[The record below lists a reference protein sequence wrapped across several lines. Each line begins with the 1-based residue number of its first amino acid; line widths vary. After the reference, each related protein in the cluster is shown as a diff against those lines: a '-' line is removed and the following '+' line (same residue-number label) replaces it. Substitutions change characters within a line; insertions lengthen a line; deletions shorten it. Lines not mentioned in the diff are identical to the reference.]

1 MTGTKPE
8 KAARRAGGRT
18 PQGRSAGER
27 ALKKSV
33 TIPASVAAEVATRVG
48 PREFSA
54 YVTKAVVRQLE
65 HDRLAEL
72 VDELTDT
79 FGEVPEDVAAE
90 VDRQWRDALK

>member
-1 MTGTKPE
+1 MTETKPDQ
-8 KAARRAGGRT
+8 AVRRAGGRT

-33 TIPASVAAEVATRVG
+33 TIPASVAAEVETRVG

-54 YVTKAVVRQLE
+54 YVTEAVVRQLE

>member
-1 MTGTKPE
+1 MTETRT
-8 KAARRAGGRT
+8 ARRERDRAPHRRDT
-18 PQGRSAGER
+18 NDR

-33 TIPASVAAEVATRVG
+33 TIPASVAADIEAQVG

-54 YVTKAVVRQLE
+54 YVTTAVVRQLE

-72 VDELTDT
+72 VDELREE
-79 FGEVPEDVAAE
+79 FGAVPDDVADE